1 MTQSDLRFGEDI
13 RRGRPVEIE
22 VDGKAQTA
30 YEGETIAAALLAA
43 GVRVLHMTASRA
55 PRGVYCGMGV
65 CHGCLV
71 TVNGVPNVRACA
83 TLVAPGLKISTQ
95 HGAGWVQGTLD
106 ASG

>member
-1 MTQSDLRFGEDI
+1 MPKPDLRFGQDI
-13 RRGRPVEIE
+13 ERTQAVQIE
-22 VDGKAQTA
+22 VDGQMHIA

-43 GVRVLHMTASRA
+43 GVRVLHMTGTHA

-83 TLVAPGLKISTQ
+83 TLVEPGLKISTQ
-95 HGAGWVQGTLD
+95 HGAGWVEGTLHG
-106 ASG
+106 SS